1 MMLKKLIPAA
11 ALLAL
16 AGAVQAEVTP
26 YGLVDV
32 AFSKGLTGKPD
43 LRSGGNSTTKLGLKG
58 NQDLTAGLKATFQ
71 LEAGVNSDLQKRG
84 VFFDR
89 QAWAGV
95 AGGFG
100 EVRGGTQDSV
110 AFQTMVPFNLNGD
123 ANVVSAFRAAPV
135 ALAEGSGKRSIQYI
149 APAVSGFVVQVGH
162 QLEYK
167 GSKSTN
173 SVGVTYTLDKLALAA
188 TATSKPAEGEKAT
201 SAVAASY
208 DFGVAKVAASFS
220 GSRALD
226 SDSGL
231 LVAGKGYMIGVVA
244 PVAGFNVG
252 TQFAKNTTTKVT
264 ATEIF
269 VNKEIMKGTYAYAD
283 FLSRKGA
290 ASDADAIGGIYT
302 F

>member
-1 MMLKKLIPAA
+1 MMFKKLIPAA

-16 AGAVQAEVTP
+16 AGAAQAETTV

-32 AFSKGLTGKPD
+32 AFSKGLTGKPE
-43 LRSGGNSTTKLGLKG
+43 LISGGNSTTKLGLKG
-58 NQDLTAGLKATFQ
+58 DQAIASGLKATYQF
-71 LEAGVNSDLQKRG
+71 EAGVNSDLQKRG
-84 VFFDR
+84 TFFNR

-123 ANVVSAFRAAPV
+123 ANLVSAFRAAPV
-135 ALAEGSGKRSIQYI
+135 ALAEGRGNRSIQYI

-167 GSKSTN
+167 GEKSTN
-173 SVGVTYTLDKLALAA
+173 AVGVTYTLDKLALAV
-188 TATSKPAEGEKAT
+188 TATSKATEGGKAT
-201 SAVAASY
+201 SAAAASY
-208 DFGVAKVAASFS
+208 DFGIAKVA
-220 GSRALD
+220 GSYSPSKD
-226 SDSGL
+226 
-231 LVAGKGYMIGVVA
+231 AGKGYMIGVVA

-252 TQFAKNTTTKVT
+252 TQFAKNTTTNIT
-264 ATEIF
+264 ATEFF
-269 VNKEIMKGTYAYAD
+269 VNKEIMKGTFAYAD
-283 FLSRKGA
+283 VLSKKGEK
-290 ASDADAIGGIYT
+290 SDAYAIGVIYT

>member
-32 AFSKGLTGKPD
+32 AFSKDVDSKPE
-43 LRSGGNSTTKLGLKG
+43 LRSGGNSTTKFGLKG

-71 LEAGVNSDLQKRG
+71 FEAGVNRDLQKRG

-135 ALAEGSGKRSIQYI
+135 ALAEGRGQRSIQYI

-167 GSKSTN
+167 GAKATN

-188 TATSKPAEGEKAT
+188 TATSKPADGEKAT

-208 DFGVAKVAASFS
+208 DFGVAKVAASYS
-220 GSRALD
+220 GSKALN
-226 SDSGL
+226 SVSGL
-231 LVAGKGYMIGVVA
+231 LEDGKGYMVGVVA
-244 PVAGFNVG
+244 PVAGFNIG
-252 TQFAKNTTTKVT
+252 TQYARNTATKVN
-264 ATEIF
+264 ATEFF
-269 VNKEIMKGTYAYAD
+269 VNKEIMKGTFAYAD
-283 FLSRKGA
+283 FLSKKG
-290 ASDADAIGGIYT
+290 SDAYAIGVIYT